1 MTLAEL
7 QAKREEILAE
17 MGSPDVQFEARGV
30 KRRPQAELEAALAK
44 IDAEIA
50 KLQSP
55 QDRLFTIQTKR
66 GL

>member
-1 MTLAEL
+1 MTLEEL
-7 QAKREEILAE
+7 QAQREAILAE
-17 MGSPDVQFEARGV
+17 MGQPDVQFEQRGV
-30 KRRPQAELEAALAK
+30 KRRPQPELDAALARV
-44 IDAEIA
+44 DAEIA

>member
-17 MGSPDVQFEARGV
+17 MGAPDVQFEARGV
-30 KRRPQAELEAALAK
+30 KRRPQPELEAALAK

-55 QDRLFTIQTKR
+55 LDRLFTIQTKR

>member
-1 MTLAEL
+1 MTLEEL
-7 QAKREEILAE
+7 QAQREAILAE
-17 MGSPDVQFEARGV
+17 MGQPDVQFEQRGV
-30 KRRPQAELEAALAK
+30 TRRPQPELDAALARV
-44 IDAEIA
+44 DAEIA

>member
-17 MGSPDVQFEARGV
+17 MGAPDVQFEQRGV
-30 KRRPQAELEAALAK
+30 KRRPQPELEAALARV
-44 IDAEIA
+44 DAEIA